1 MSVDQ
6 WERTKQILEE
16 ALRVSAEERSKF
28 LDVACGNDKELRAE
42 VESLIASH
50 EQAGSQFLAAAAADI
65 LDLKSSTSTSSASSF
80 PAQLNK
86 VIGRYRILEKLGGG
100 GMGVVYKAEDTELGR
115 FVALKFLPDDV
126 ARDPQALERFRREAR
141 AASALNHPNI
151 CTIHEIGRNGDQ
163 LFLVMEYLDGVTMKH
178 RIAGRPMETEL
189 ILSLGI
195 EIADGLDAAHAAGVI
210 HRDIKPANIF
220 VTKRGHAKILDFGLA
235 KVTLSPNKIGALSTQ
250 SGSEDQQHLTGSAT
264 VLGTLAYMSPE
275 QARGREMDTRTDL
288 FSFGVV
294 LYEMATGQLPF
305 RGETWAV
312 VAEAIMNHT
321 PLSPLRLN
329 PGLPPRLE
337 DIIHKALE
345 KERDLRYQHASE
357 MRTDLQR
364 LKRDTD
370 SGLRQPHPAAREQD
384 TSTNI
389 PLSVPSAAA
398 ETASSSRHV
407 SSSARVVQAARQ
419 HKLGLMTGL
428 VMMVVVLAAAGY
440 GIYNLLLSKRALP
453 FENFTITQITSNGE
467 TVAAA
472 ISPDGKYL
480 LSVLEEGGKQS
491 LWLRN
496 IPTHSDTRVLA
507 PSDDFYQNLAFS
519 PDGNYIYFCKAVDR
533 AQTNFNLL
541 RAPVLGGTPQVIARD
556 VDTSISF
563 SPDGKRIAYARGNEA
578 EVGKFQV
585 FTAKADGSDET
596 RFAGGI
602 PSAIAGSVAW
612 SPDGNQI
619 AVMVPELGDTWSTIQ
634 MYDAAAAGK
643 TLAQFHDL
651 EVNDMAWLPDGR
663 SLLAT
668 YQITP
673 DLTLGRNLTRLQVG
687 VIANPGGQF
696 RTVTKDTNSYQ
707 TLTLSADGKSLATV
721 QQRVTQSLYL
731 LPVENHAHNPAT
743 LAAAQDK
750 ESALFGWASTGDF
763 YFEENGNLLRV
774 SADGSSKTMLLID
787 PAVQVS
793 RAEGCPG
800 GRYIILMSANQS
812 APNKVYVWRMD
823 TNGSNLVQLTRQ
835 PADPGIGAVCSP
847 DGKWVYYQ
855 DSGAWAVTRVSIDGG
870 TPETVPGT
878 DVPNFNFIDGNAISP
893 DSKRLAVLLTRALGA
908 NNESEY
914 PIHSIALVSLDAGPK
929 PPRRMLDADPRITG
943 WPQFTPDGTAIV
955 YPIHENGL
963 DNLWLQPLD
972 GSRGRQIT
980 DFKSDAIR
988 TFRFSP
994 DGKTLGVLRSHT
1006 ESDAVVLRDS
1016 GTSPQ

>member
-1 MSVDQ
+1 MIGQTISHYRVI
-6 WERTKQILEE
+6 ER
-16 ALRVSAEERSKF
+16 
-28 LDVACGNDKELRAE
+28 
-42 VESLIASH
+42 
-50 EQAGSQFLAAAAADI
+50 
-65 LDLKSSTSTSSASSF
+65 
-80 PAQLNK
+80 
-86 VIGRYRILEKLGGG
+86 LGGG
-100 GMGVVYKAEDTELGR
+100 GMGVVYKAWDVTLRR
-115 FVALKFLPDDV
+115 FVALKFLPDEV
-126 ARDPQALERFRREAR
+126 AKDSQALARFQREAQ

-151 CTIHEIGRNGDQ
+151 CTIHEIGQHEGQ
-163 LFLVMEYLDGVTMKH
+163 PFIVMEFLDGLTLKH
-178 RIAGRPMETEL
+178 KIAGRPLDTGL
-189 ILSLGI
+189 ILSLSI
-195 EIADGLDAAHAAGVI
+195 EIADALDAAHSEGIA

-235 KVTLSPNKIGALSTQ
+235 KVTLPPDKIAALSTQ
-250 SGSEDQQHLTGSAT
+250 IGSEDEQHLTGPAS

-364 LKRDTD
+364 LKRDTEP
-370 SGLRQPHPAAREQD
+370 GLPQPHPSSREQD
-384 TSTNI
+384 ARTSI
-389 PLSVPSAAA
+389 PLTAAHAATETDSSA
-398 ETASSSRHV
+398 RHV
-407 SSSARVVQAARQ
+407 SSSALAVQAAKQ
-419 HKLGLMTGL
+419 HKLGIMTGL
-428 VMMVVVLAAAGY
+428 VVMVVVLAAAGY
-440 GIYNLLLSKRALP
+440 GIYSLLVSRRALP
-453 FENFTITQITSNGE
+453 FENFTITQVTNNGG

-496 IPTHSDTRVLA
+496 LPTHSDTRVLA
-507 PSDDFYQNLAFS
+507 PSDDFYLNLAFS

-541 RAPVLGGTPQVIARD
+541 RAPVLGGTPQVVARD
-556 VDTSISF
+556 VDTGISF
-563 SPDGKRIAYARGNEA
+563 SPDAKRIAYARGNAA
-578 EVGKFQV
+578 EIGKFQV
-585 FTAKADGSDET
+585 LTAKADGSDEVPL
-596 RFAGGI
+596 AGGI
-602 PSAIAGSVAW
+602 PSSIAGSVAW

-634 MYDAAAAGK
+634 MYDAASAAAGK

-651 EVNDMAWLPDGR
+651 EVNEMAWLPDGR
-663 SLLAT
+663 GLLAT

-673 DLTLGRNLTRLQVG
+673 DLTLARNFTRLQVG
-687 VIANPGGQF
+687 IIANPGGQF

-721 QQRVTQSLYL
+721 QQKVTQSLYL
-731 LPVENHAHNPAT
+731 LPLGDRAHNPAT

-750 ESALFGWASTGDF
+750 ESAVFGWAGTGDL
-763 YFEENGNLLRV
+763 YFEENGNLLRI

-787 PAVQVS
+787 PAVQVF

-800 GRYIILMSANQS
+800 GRYIILLSANQS

-855 DSGAWAVTRVSIDGG
+855 DSGAWVVKRVSIDGG
-870 TPETVPGT
+870 APETVPGT
-878 DVPNFNFIDGNAISP
+878 DIPNFDFIDGNGISP
-893 DSKRLAVLLTRALGA
+893 DGKRLAVLGTRALGGK
-908 NNESEY
+908 NESEY
-914 PIHSIALVSLDAGPK
+914 PVHAIALVSLDAGPK
-929 PPRRMLDADPRITG
+929 PPRRMLVPDPRITG

-963 DNLWLQPLD
+963 DNMWLQPLD
-972 GSRGRQIT
+972 GSRGRQVT

>member
-1 MSVDQ
+1 MIGQTISHYRVI
-6 WERTKQILEE
+6 ERL
-16 ALRVSAEERSKF
+16 
-28 LDVACGNDKELRAE
+28 
-42 VESLIASH
+42 
-50 EQAGSQFLAAAAADI
+50 
-65 LDLKSSTSTSSASSF
+65 
-80 PAQLNK
+80 
-86 VIGRYRILEKLGGG
+86 GRG
-100 GMGVVYKAEDTELGR
+100 GMGVVYKAEDVTLRR
-115 FVALKFLPDDV
+115 FVALKFLPDEV
-126 ARDPQALERFRREAR
+126 AKDPQALARFQREAQ

-151 CTIHEIGRNGDQ
+151 CTIHEIGQHEGQ
-163 LFLVMEYLDGVTMKH
+163 PFIVMEFLDGLTLKH
-178 RIAGRPMETEL
+178 QIAGRPLETDL
-189 ILSLGI
+189 ILSLSI
-195 EIADGLDAAHAAGVI
+195 EIADALDAAHAEGIA

-235 KVTLSPNKIGALSTQ
+235 KVMLPLNKIAALSTQ
-250 SGSEDQQHLTGSAT
+250 IGSEEEQQLTGSAT

-275 QARGREMDTRTDL
+275 QARGRDVDARTDL

-312 VAEAIMNHT
+312 VVEGIMNHA
-321 PLSPLRLN
+321 PLPPLRLN
-329 PGLPPRLE
+329 PGLPPKLE

-357 MRTDLQR
+357 MRADLQR

-370 SGLRQPHPAAREQD
+370 PGLPQPHPSAREQD
-384 TSTNI
+384 TSTNSRLTA
-389 PLSVPSAAA
+389 PPAAT
-398 ETASSSRHV
+398 ETASSSRH
-407 SSSARVVQAARQ
+407 SSGALAIQAAKQ

-428 VMMVVVLAAAGY
+428 VVTAVVLAAAGY
-440 GIYNLLLSKRALP
+440 GIYSLLLSRRAVP
-453 FENFTITQITSNGE
+453 FENYTITQITNNGE

-519 PDGNYIYFCKAVDR
+519 PDGNYIYFCKAIDR
-533 AQTNFNLL
+533 AQTGFNLL

-556 VDTSISF
+556 VDSGVTF
-563 SPDGKRIAYARGNEA
+563 SPDGKRIAYARGSDV

-585 FTAKADGSDET
+585 LTAKADGSDEKAL
-596 RFAGGI
+596 AGGI
-602 PSAIAGSVAW
+602 PSAAPGSVAW
-612 SPDGNQI
+612 SPDGKHI
-619 AVMVPELGDTWSTIQ
+619 AVAVPDEVGDTWSTIQ
-634 MYDAAAAGK
+634 IYDTASTAPGK
-643 TLAQFHDL
+643 TLAQFREQQVD
-651 EVNDMAWLPDGR
+651 EMAWLPDGR
-663 SLLAT
+663 GLLAT
-668 YQITP
+668 YQNTP
-673 DLTLGRNLTRLQVG
+673 DLTLAPNAARLQVG
-687 VIANPGGQF
+687 LIANPGGQF
-696 RTVTKDTNSYQ
+696 RTITKDTNSYQ

-721 QQRVTQSLYL
+721 QQKVTQSLFL
-731 LPVENHAHNPAT
+731 LPVGDRAHNSAV

-750 ESALFGWASTGDF
+750 DSAVFGWASTGDL
-763 YFEENGNLLRV
+763 YYEESGNLLRI
-774 SADGSSKTMLLID
+774 SADGSGKTMLLID

-793 RAEGCPG
+793 RAEGC

-812 APNKVYVWRMD
+812 APNKAYVSRMD
-823 TNGSNLVQLTRQ
+823 TNGSNLVQLTHQ

-855 DSGAWAVTRVSIDGG
+855 DSAAWAVTRISIDGG

-878 DVPNFNFIDGNAISP
+878 DIPTFKFIDGNGISP
-893 DSKRLAVLLTRALGA
+893 DGKLLAVLATGNLGA
-908 NNESEY
+908 KIDSDS
-914 PIHSIALVSLDAGPK
+914 PLHSIALVSLDAGPK
-929 PPRRMLDADPRITG
+929 PPRRILVPDPRITG

-972 GSRGRQIT
+972 GSRGHQIT

>member
-1 MSVDQ
+1 MIGQ
-6 WERTKQILEE
+6 TI
-16 ALRVSAEERSKF
+16 
-28 LDVACGNDKELRAE
+28 
-42 VESLIASH
+42 SH
-50 EQAGSQFLAAAAADI
+50 YH
-65 LDLKSSTSTSSASSF
+65 
-80 PAQLNK
+80 
-86 VIGRYRILEKLGGG
+86 VIEKLGGG
-100 GMGVVYKAEDTELGR
+100 GMGVVYKAEDVTLRR
-115 FVALKFLPDDV
+115 FVALKFLPDEV
-126 ARDPQALERFRREAR
+126 AKDPQALARFQREAQ

-151 CTIHEIGRNGDQ
+151 CTIHEIGQHEGQ
-163 LFLVMEYLDGVTMKH
+163 PFIVMEFLDGLTLKH
-178 RIAGRPMETEL
+178 KIAGRPLDTDL
-189 ILSLGI
+189 ILSLSI
-195 EIADGLDAAHAAGVI
+195 EIADALDAAHAEGIA

-235 KVTLSPNKIGALSTQ
+235 KVTLPPNKIAALSTQ
-250 SGSEDQQHLTGSAT
+250 IGSEDEQHLTSPAS

-275 QARGREMDTRTDL
+275 QARGKEVDTRTDL

-312 VAEAIMNHT
+312 VVEGIMNHA
-321 PLSPLRLN
+321 PLAPLRLN
-329 PGLPPRLE
+329 PGLPPKLE

-357 MRTDLQR
+357 MRADLQR

-370 SGLRQPHPAAREQD
+370 SGLRQPHPSAQEQD
-384 TSTNI
+384 TSTGI
-389 PLSVPSAAA
+389 GLTAAPA
-398 ETASSSRHV
+398 GTKTDSSSRHA
-407 SSSARVVQAARQ
+407 SGERVQAPRQ
-419 HKLGLMTGL
+419 HKLGFMTGL
-428 VMMVVVLAAAGY
+428 VVIVIVLAAAGY
-440 GIYNLLLSKRALP
+440 GIYSLLLSRRALP
-453 FENFTITQITSNGE
+453 FENFTITQVTNNGE
-467 TVAAA
+467 TIAAA

-507 PSDDFYQNLAFS
+507 PSDDFYLNLAFS

-563 SPDGKRIAYARGNEA
+563 SPDGKRIAYARGNAA
-578 EVGKFQV
+578 EIGKFQV
-585 FTAKADGSDET
+585 LTAKADGSDET
-596 RFAGGI
+596 RLAGGI
-602 PSAIAGSVAW
+602 PSSIAGSVAW

-634 MYDAAAAGK
+634 MYDAASAAAGK

-651 EVNDMAWLPDGR
+651 EVNEMAWLPDGR
-663 SLLAT
+663 GLLAT

-673 DLTLGRNLTRLQVG
+673 DLTLARNFTRLQVG
-687 VIANPGGQF
+687 IIANPGGQF

-721 QQRVTQSLYL
+721 QQKVTQSLYL
-731 LPVENHAHNPAT
+731 LPVGDHAHNPAI

-750 ESALFGWASTGDF
+750 DSAVFGWAGTGDL
-763 YFEENGNLLRV
+763 YFEENGNLLRI

-787 PAVQVS
+787 PAVQVF

-855 DSGAWAVTRVSIDGG
+855 DSGAWVAKRVSIDGG
-870 TPETVPGT
+870 APETVPGT
-878 DVPNFNFIDGNAISP
+878 DIPNFDFIDGNGISP
-893 DSKRLAVLLTRALGA
+893 DGKRLAVLGTRALGEK
-908 NNESEY
+908 NESEY

-929 PPRRMLDADPRITG
+929 PPRQMLDPDPRITG
-943 WPQFTPDGTAIV
+943 WPQFTPDGKAIV

-980 DFKSDAIR
+980 GFKSDAIR
-988 TFRFSP
+988 AFRFSP
-994 DGKTLGVLRSHT
+994 DGKTLGVLRSHA
-1006 ESDAVVLRDS
+1006 ESDAVILQDS
-1016 GTSPQ
+1016 GTSPH

>member
-1 MSVDQ
+1 MIGQTISHYRVI
-6 WERTKQILEE
+6 ERL
-16 ALRVSAEERSKF
+16 
-28 LDVACGNDKELRAE
+28 
-42 VESLIASH
+42 
-50 EQAGSQFLAAAAADI
+50 GS
-65 LDLKSSTSTSSASSF
+65 
-80 PAQLNK
+80 
-86 VIGRYRILEKLGGG
+86 G
-100 GMGVVYKAEDTELGR
+100 GMGVVYKAEDLTLRR
-115 FVALKFLPDDV
+115 FIALKFLPDEV
-126 ARDPQALERFRREAR
+126 AKDPQALARFQREAQ

-151 CTIHEIGRNGDQ
+151 CTIHEIGQHEGQ
-163 LFLVMEYLDGVTMKH
+163 PFIVMEFLDGLTLKH
-178 RIAGRPMETEL
+178 QIAGRPLETDL
-189 ILSLGI
+189 ILSLSI
-195 EIADGLDAAHAAGVI
+195 EIADALDAAHSEGI
-210 HRDIKPANIF
+210 THRDIKPANIF

-235 KVTLSPNKIGALSTQ
+235 KVTLPPNKIAAVSTQ
-250 SGSEDQQHLTGSAT
+250 IGLEDEQHLTSPAS

-275 QARGREMDTRTDL
+275 QARGREVDARTDL

-312 VAEAIMNHT
+312 VAEGIMNHA
-321 PLSPLRLN
+321 PLPPLRLN
-329 PGLPPRLE
+329 PGLPPKLE

-345 KERDLRYQHASE
+345 KERGLRYQHASE

-364 LKRDTD
+364 LKRDID
-370 SGLRQPHPAAREQD
+370 SGLRQPHPTAREQD
-384 TSTNI
+384 TSTSI
-389 PLSVPSAAA
+389 RLTAPPAAT

-419 HKLGLMTGL
+419 HTLGLMTGL

-440 GIYNLLLSKRALP
+440 GIYTLMLGKRAVP
-453 FENFTITQITSNGE
+453 FENFTITQITNNGE

-480 LSVLEEGGKQS
+480 LSVLQEGGKQS

-507 PSDDFYQNLAFS
+507 PSDDFFQNLAFS
-519 PDGNYIYFCKAVDR
+519 PDGNYIYFCKAIDR
-533 AQTNFNLL
+533 AQTGFNLL

-556 VDTSISF
+556 VDSGVTF
-563 SPDGKRIAYARGNEA
+563 SPDGKRISYARGSDV

-585 FTAKADGSDET
+585 LTAKADGSDEAT
-596 RFAGGI
+596 LAGGI
-602 PSAIAGSVAW
+602 PSAAPGSVAW
-612 SPDGNQI
+612 SPDGKHI
-619 AVMVPELGDTWSTIQ
+619 AVAVPDEVGDTWTTIQ
-634 MYDAAAAGK
+634 MYDAASTAAGK
-643 TLAQFHDL
+643 TLAQFREQQVD
-651 EVNDMAWLPDGR
+651 DMAWLPDGR
-663 SLLAT
+663 GLLAT
-668 YQITP
+668 YQNTP
-673 DLTLGRNLTRLQVG
+673 DLTLAPNAARLQVG
-687 VIANPGGQF
+687 LIANPGGQF

-707 TLTLSADGKSLATV
+707 TLTLSADGKTLATV
-721 QQRVTQSLYL
+721 QQKVTQSLYL
-731 LPVENHAHNPAT
+731 LLVGNHAHNPAT
-743 LAAAQDK
+743 FAAAQDK
-750 ESALFGWASTGDF
+750 DSAVFGWASTGDL
-763 YFEENGNLLRV
+763 YFEENGNLLRI

-787 PAVQVS
+787 PAVQVF

-870 TPETVPGT
+870 TPEPVPGT
-878 DVPNFNFIDGNAISP
+878 DVPNFTFIDGNGISP
-893 DSKRLAVLLTRALGA
+893 DGKLLAVLGTRALGGK
-908 NNESEY
+908 NDSES
-914 PIHSIALVSLDAGPK
+914 PVHSIALVSLDAGPK
-929 PPRRMLDADPRITG
+929 PPRRMLDPDPRITA

-972 GSRGRQIT
+972 GSRGHQIT

-1006 ESDAVVLRDS
+1006 ESDAVVLQDS
-1016 GTSPQ
+1016 ATSPQ